1 MDCISLN
8 DIRADVAK
16 PLLFR
21 AAMLANG
28 SKAYYNTFET
38 LTNQEYYRDIAILI
52 SRINL

>member
-38 LTNQEYYRDIAILI
+38 LTNHEYYRDIAILI